1 MGRPVGRENPLPLT
15 DSTMPKRT
23 RTAEIARSRAS
34 GNLRIGDHW
43 NAITI
48 IALSQSN
55 PLKAVAE
62 LVENS
67 IDARAKTIVITRG
80 KEKGQHYL
88 RVKDDGEG
96 VRRNA
101 DGEPDFQYVATHV
114 CDSIKRRLKAQG
126 TQGLQGEFGI
136 GLLSFW
142 TLGEDLLLTSSGDDG
157 RAWQMHLRKG
167 DPSYRITQRPAL
179 LPEAGTDVLI
189 RGILPGIKNF
199 SGEKIQWYLASEL
212 RDRIRHSGV
221 SIRVVDRTARAEF
234 KVEPR
239 KFEGRLLHELDGA
252 LPPQSEVYAEL
263 YLHAHSP
270 ANAVS
275 LYRSGTRVLENIA
288 ELGAFARL
296 PWTSGYVQGIV
307 DAPFLN
313 LTPGTRLGV
322 IHDAALARLA
332 EELAPLEA
340 RLAKIV
346 ADQQKA
352 EEERASRDVLRSV
365 QGALKEALLA
375 LPAEEYDWFDLH
387 RGEGKRRPRTTAEAV
402 PGEAGWPAEQA
413 VSVEGAAN
421 EAEEEAQRQFFE
433 FAGPL
438 FSVVVSP
445 TSSVVEVGGT
455 RPLRALARDRS
466 RRRVEQELTLAWR
479 IVEGEGSLDPVD
491 GEIATFRA
499 GTEPGLVRV
508 EVVATQR
515 EVVCRAEAQITVT
528 ASLVGKTG
536 AGDTTYQGIPGY
548 TFHKAAGELWRSRF
562 DTERNLVVINNGH
575 RDFVYAARS
584 RMLKLRY
591 ICRLFAKEL
600 VLRNFV
606 GVAPDQLLERLL
618 ELTLYTEENLR

>member
-1 MGRPVGRENPLPLT
+1 MSQRKERISKP
-15 DSTMPKRT
+15 
-23 RTAEIARSRAS
+23 RAS

-67 IDARAKTIVITRG
+67 IDARAKTIIITRG

-96 VRRNA
+96 VTKNA
-101 DGEPDFQYVATHV
+101 DGEPDFHYVATHV
-114 CDSIKRRLKAQG
+114 CDSIKRRLKTQG
-126 TQGLQGEFGI
+126 TRGLQGEFGI

-142 TLGEDLLLTSSGDDG
+142 TLGEELLLSSAGEDG
-157 RAWQMHLRKG
+157 RAHQMHLRKG
-167 DPSYRITQRPAL
+167 DPSYRITLRPAL
-179 LPEAGTDVLI
+179 FPEPGTEVLI

-212 RDRIRHSGV
+212 RDRIRHSGA

-239 KFEGRLLHELDGA
+239 QFEGRLLHELDGA
-252 LPPQSEVYAEL
+252 LPAQSEVYAEL

-275 LYRSGTRVLENIA
+275 LYRSGTRVLENLA

-296 PWTSGYVQGIV
+296 PWTSGYVQGII
-307 DAPFLN
+307 DAPYLN

-332 EELAPLEA
+332 DELAPLEA
-340 RLAKIV
+340 RLAKIIE
-346 ADQQKA
+346 DQQRA

-387 RGEGKRRPRTTAEAV
+387 RGEGKRRPRTPAEAAAGEAV
-402 PGEAGWPAEQA
+402 PTDDRSPAM
-413 VSVEGAAN
+413 EGAAYN
-421 EAEEEAQRQFFE
+421 ETSEPQRQFFE
-433 FAGPL
+433 YAGPL
-438 FSVVVSP
+438 FSVVISP
-445 TSSVVEVGGT
+445 TSSVIEVGGS
-455 RPLRALARDRS
+455 RALRAIARDRA
-466 RRRVEQELTLAWR
+466 RRPVEQDLTYAWR
-479 IVEGEGSLDPVD
+479 ILEGEGMLDPID

-499 GTEPGLVRV
+499 ASEPGLARI
-508 EVVATQR
+508 EVIATQDD
-515 EVVCRAEAQITVT
+515 VICKAEAQITVT
-528 ASLVGKTG
+528 ASLVSKTDS
-536 AGDTTYQGIPGY
+536 GDSTYQGLPGY
-548 TFHKAAGELWRSRF
+548 TYHKAAGELWRSRF
-562 DTERNLVVINNGH
+562 DAERNLVVINNGH

-584 RMLKLRY
+584 KMLKLRY

-600 VLRNFV
+600 VLKNFV
-606 GVAPDQLLERLL
+606 GIPQDQLLERLL

>member
-1 MGRPVGRENPLPLT
+1 MARDNDCDLDRRRRMSHRIE
-15 DSTMPKRT
+15 K
-23 RTAEIARSRAS
+23 TAKISR

-80 KEKGQHYL
+80 KDKGQHYL

-101 DGEPDFQYVATHV
+101 DGAPDFHYVATHV
-114 CDSIKRRLKAQG
+114 CDSIKRQLKTQG
-126 TQGLQGEFGI
+126 TRGLQGEFGI

-142 TLGEDLLLTSSGDDG
+142 TLGEDLLLTSAADDG

-167 DPSYRITQRPAL
+167 DPSYRITPRPAL
-179 LPEAGTDVLI
+179 FPEPGTEVLI

-239 KFEGRLLHELDGA
+239 QFEGRLLHELDDA
-252 LPPQSEVYAEL
+252 VSAESEVYAEL

-275 LYRSGTRVLENIA
+275 LYRSGTRVLENLA
-288 ELGAFARL
+288 ELEAFART
-296 PWTSGYVQGIV
+296 PWTSGYVQGII
-307 DAPFLN
+307 DAPYLN

-322 IHDAALARLA
+322 IHDAALAHLVD
-332 EELAPLEA
+332 ELAPLEA
-340 RLAKIV
+340 RLAKIIE
-346 ADQQKA
+346 DQRRA

-402 PGEAGWPAEQA
+402 PADAAHAEEQA
-413 VSVEGAAN
+413 VSMEVGAYP
-421 EAEEEAQRQFFE
+421 EISEPQRQFFE
-433 FAGPL
+433 YAGPL
-438 FSVVVSP
+438 FSVVISP
-445 TSSVVEVGGT
+445 TSSVVEVGGS
-455 RPLRALARDRS
+455 RALRAVARDRA
-466 RRRVEQELTLAWR
+466 RRAVEQDLTHAWR
-479 IVEGEGSLDPVD
+479 TLEGEGTLEPMD

-499 GTEPGLVRV
+499 ANDPGLVRV
-508 EVVATQR
+508 EATVTQG
-515 EVVCRAEAQITVT
+515 EIVCRAEAHITVT
-528 ASLVGKTG
+528 ASLVSKT
-536 AGDTTYQGIPGY
+536 ASGDSTYQGLPGY
-548 TFHKAAGELWRSRF
+548 TYHKAAGELWRSRF
-562 DTERNLVVINNGH
+562 DAERNLVVINNGH
-575 RDFVYAARS
+575 RDFVYAARNK
-584 RMLKLRY
+584 MLKLRY

-600 VLRNFV
+600 VLKNFV
-606 GVAPDQLLERLL
+606 GIPQDQLLERLL

>member
-1 MGRPVGRENPLPLT
+1 MASRVPKSGKPR
-15 DSTMPKRT
+15 ST
-23 RTAEIARSRAS
+23 

-101 DGEPDFQYVATHV
+101 DGEPDFHYVATHV
-114 CDSIKRRLKAQG
+114 CDSIKRQLKVQG
-126 TQGLQGEFGI
+126 AGGLQGEFGI

-142 TLGEDLLLTSSGDDG
+142 TLGEELLLTSASADG
-157 RAWQMHLRKG
+157 RAFQMHLKKG
-167 DPSYRITQRPAL
+167 DPSYRITHRPTLFA
-179 LPEAGTDVLI
+179 EAGSEVLI

-199 SGEKIQWYLASEL
+199 SGDKIQWYLASEL

-221 SIRVVDRTARAEF
+221 SIRVVDRTARAEY

-239 KFEGRLLHELDGA
+239 QFEGRLLHELDGL
-252 LPPQSEVYAEL
+252 LPPQSDVYAEL
-263 YLHAHSP
+263 YLHAHLPS
-270 ANAVS
+270 NAVS
-275 LYRSGTRVLENIA
+275 LYRSGTRVLANLT
-288 ELGAFARL
+288 ELEAFARM
-296 PWTSGYVQGIV
+296 PWTSGYVQGII
-307 DAPFLN
+307 DAPYLT

-322 IHDAALARLA
+322 IHDAALARLVD
-332 EELAPLEA
+332 ELGSLEV
-340 RLAKIV
+340 RLGKII
-346 ADQQKA
+346 ADQQRA

-375 LPAEEYDWFDLH
+375 LPAEEYDWFDLR
-387 RGEGKRRPRTTAEAV
+387 RGEGKRRPRRAA
-402 PGEAGWPAEQA
+402 PAESGDGAPADDQA
-413 VSVEGAAN
+413 IAVEAADDHEGA
-421 EAEEEAQRQFFE
+421 EGQRQFFE

-438 FSVVVSP
+438 FSVMISP
-445 TSSVVEVGGT
+445 TSSVIEVGGA
-455 RPLRALARDRS
+455 RSLRAIARDRA
-466 RRRVEQELTLAWR
+466 RRPVEDDLAHGWAMLEGDGTLDSAG
-479 IVEGEGSLDPVD
+479 GEM
-491 GEIATFRA
+491 ATFRA
-499 GTEPGLVRV
+499 AAEPGLARV
-508 EVVATQR
+508 EVTVTQG
-515 EVVCRAEAQITVT
+515 EVVCKAEAQITVA
-528 ASLVGKTG
+528 ASLLPKVGG
-536 AGDTTYQGIPGY
+536 GDSNYQGLPGY

-562 DTERNLVVINNGH
+562 DAERNLVVINNGH

-584 RMLKLRY
+584 KMLKLRY
-591 ICRLFAKEL
+591 VCRLFAKEL
-600 VLRNFV
+600 VLKNFI
-606 GVAPDQLLERLL
+606 GIPPEQLLERLL

>member
-1 MGRPVGRENPLPLT
+1 MAA
-15 DSTMPKRT
+15 
-23 RTAEIARSRAS
+23 RTAKSANPRSS

-62 LVENS
+62 MVENS
-67 IDARAKTIVITRG
+67 IDARARTIVITRG

-96 VRRNA
+96 VRRND
-101 DGEPDFQYVATHV
+101 DGEPDFHYVATHV
-114 CDSIKRRLKAQG
+114 CDSIKRQLKVQG
-126 TQGLQGEFGI
+126 AGGLQGEFGI

-142 TLGEDLLLTSSGDDG
+142 TLGEELLLTSAGADG
-157 RAWQMHLRKG
+157 RAFQMHLKKG
-167 DPSYRITQRPAL
+167 DPSYRITHRPTLFA
-179 LPEAGTDVLI
+179 EAGTEVLI

-199 SGEKIQWYLASEL
+199 SGDKIQWYLASEL

-221 SIRVVDRTARAEF
+221 SIRVVDRTARTEY

-239 KFEGRLLHELDGA
+239 QFEGRLLHELDGL

-275 LYRSGTRVLENIA
+275 LYRSGTRVLANLT
-288 ELGAFARL
+288 ELEAFARL
-296 PWTSGYVQGIV
+296 PWASGHVQGII
-307 DAPFLN
+307 DAPYLN

-332 EELAPLEA
+332 DELAPLEL
-340 RLAKIV
+340 RLGKIIE
-346 ADQQKA
+346 DQQRA

-387 RGEGKRRPRTTAEAV
+387 RGEGRRRPRTGA
-402 PGEAGWPAEQA
+402 PSGPAEGAPPDDRA
-413 VSVEGAAN
+413 VGAGTADSP
-421 EAEEEAQRQFFE
+421 ETADAQRQFFE

-438 FSVVVSP
+438 FSVMISP
-445 TSSVVEVGGT
+445 TSSVIEVGGA
-455 RPLRALARDRS
+455 RALRAVARDRV
-466 RRRVEQELTLAWR
+466 RRPVEEGLAYAWAML
-479 IVEGEGSLDPVD
+479 EGEGTLDQTG

-499 GTEPGLVRV
+499 AAEPGLARV
-508 EVVATQR
+508 EVTVAQG
-515 EVVCRAEAQITVT
+515 EVVCKAEAQITVA
-528 ASLVGKTG
+528 ASLLPKASG
-536 AGDTTYQGIPGY
+536 GDSTYQGLPGY

-562 DTERNLVVINNGH
+562 DAERNLVVINNGH

-584 RMLKLRY
+584 KMLKLRY

-600 VLRNFV
+600 VLKNFI
-606 GVAPDQLLERLL
+606 GIPPDQLLERLL